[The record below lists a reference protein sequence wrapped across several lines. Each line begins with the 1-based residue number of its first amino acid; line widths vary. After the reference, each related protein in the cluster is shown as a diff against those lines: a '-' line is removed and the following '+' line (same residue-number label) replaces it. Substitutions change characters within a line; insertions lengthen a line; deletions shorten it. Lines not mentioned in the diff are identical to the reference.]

1 MDTRTAKS
9 KIKDFVN
16 LIMSIEMSLYN
27 AQIELNL
34 DVLFDFKNFLA
45 NNEWD
50 INMKIISIQ
59 PNLE

>member
-1 MDTRTAKS
+1 
-9 KIKDFVN
+9 
-16 LIMSIEMSLYN
+16 MSIEMKPFNN